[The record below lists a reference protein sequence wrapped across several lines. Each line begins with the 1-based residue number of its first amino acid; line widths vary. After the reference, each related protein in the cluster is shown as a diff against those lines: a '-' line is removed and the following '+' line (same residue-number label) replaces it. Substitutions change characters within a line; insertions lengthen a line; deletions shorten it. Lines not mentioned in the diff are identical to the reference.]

1 MSDEEDPVV
10 IDLDDDIQPPPSH
23 DDDSEGGVEK
33 DVVVDNEGG
42 EKKPFIDPKI
52 FKFSD
57 AELPVVGYSMACLV
71 FFFASV
77 GKKASTTLDLNLG
90 LRKLLAESSSNRKL
104 EDLAGLFGG
113 IFSQAGL
120 SPSQYAYAMCLSWIG
135 IVMGVGVLVW
145 MRFSA
150 HEVEQRS
157 GDEEGSEDARI
168 TTDADP
174 NAFDKARPYINIL
187 LCIWAVVGWAIFTFD
202 DNGIF
207 SVTGNGK

>member
-1 MSDEEDPVV
+1 
-10 IDLDDDIQPPPSH
+10 
-23 DDDSEGGVEK
+23 
-33 DVVVDNEGG
+33 
-42 EKKPFIDPKI
+42 
-52 FKFSD
+52 
-57 AELPVVGYSMACLV
+57 MACLV

-77 GKKASTTLDLNLG
+77 GKKGTTMNLG
-90 LRKLLAESSSNRKL
+90 IRKLLAESSSNRKL
-104 EDLAGLFGG
+104 EDFEGLFDDLLGG
-113 IFSQAGL
+113 IYSQAGL
-120 SPSQYAYAMCLSWIG
+120 SPSQYAYALCLSLIG
-135 IVMGVGVLVW
+135 CVMAVGVLVW